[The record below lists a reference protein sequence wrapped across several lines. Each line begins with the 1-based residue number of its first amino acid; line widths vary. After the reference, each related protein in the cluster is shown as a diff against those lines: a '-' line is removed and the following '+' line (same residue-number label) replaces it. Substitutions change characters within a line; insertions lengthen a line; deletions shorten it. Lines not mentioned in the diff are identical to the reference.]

1 MGFKPE
7 VYNPEASKFPLS
19 VSNHARSF
27 SADEAVKS
35 EVRKIILPK
44 YGIREFKA
52 KTFELATLVHVCLQP
67 KKIVSCHK
75 R

>member
-52 KTFELATLVHVCLQP
+52 KTFELVTLIHMSTTERNRFVV
-67 KKIVSCHK
+67 
-75 R
+75 